1 MPQTEVRF
9 YQNSEGVS
17 PIIEWLQ
24 GLPDPPQMIRTKC
37 DACIRALRDQGHE
50 LRRPA
55 ADSLRDGIHELRFR
69 VRNVQYRLLYFFHG
83 QERHVAVIAHA
94 LTKESAV
101 PDKDID
107 YAISCREAFDLDPDA
122 HTYKRSKTIKEGAE

>member
-9 YQNSEGVS
+9 YKDSDDKS

-24 GLPDPPQMIRTKC
+24 GLPDPPMQVRTKC
-37 DACIRALRDQGHE
+37 DASIRALRDQGHE

-69 VRNVQYRLLYFFHG
+69 VVTVQYRLLYFFHG
-83 QERHVAVIAHA
+83 QERHVAIITHA
-94 LTKESAV
+94 LTKEGTI

-107 YAISCREAFDLDPDA
+107 YAISCRKAFDLDPDA